1 MILLAGIYYPEG
13 YSSGY
18 AGLGIV
24 SENDIGARTK
34 AMMPKCQIWN
44 FYWVIRNPSSADVYK

>member
-34 AMMPKCQIWN
+34 AMMPK
-44 FYWVIRNPSSADVYK
+44 